1 MIFLR
6 CDGVTDC
13 QDGTDEA
20 ECKVF
25 VTSLGYNKHLVPPN
39 PGDGQLRLNLSM
51 LIKEITQ
58 INEIDNFFRVKFDM
72 KRTWFDKRLTFY
84 NLKDDVARN
93 QVSLDDRETIW
104 LSWIVFENVESND
117 KILRTEQRD
126 QMSIIPDDSTVFTS
140 SDTTHLHNIHLFEGS
155 KNAIVD
161 VKQYSVDWLCE
172 FHMEWY
178 PFDTQ
183 SCTMQLLNHGLMTR
197 FELENLE
204 YTGPTKL
211 SQHIVLELKM
221 CSNTKD
227 NVQKVVIEFIFGR
240 PLFATFITTTL
251 PTVILMVISQMATI
265 FSDEY
270 LDMVNQ
276 VNLTVLLVLATL

>member
-1 MIFLR
+1 M
-6 CDGVTDC
+6 TDC

-25 VTSLGYNKHLVPPN
+25 VTSLGYNKNIVPPTTA
-39 PGDGQLRLNLSM
+39 DGPLRLNLSM

-58 INEIDNFFRVKFDM
+58 INEIDNFFRVKFDI

-84 NLKDDVARN
+84 NLKDAGTRN
-93 QVSLDDRETIW
+93 QVSLDDRETVW
-104 LSWIVFENVESND
+104 LSWIIFDNTESNE

-126 QMSIIPDDSTVFTS
+126 QMSIILYNSTDFTS
-140 SDTTHLHNIHLFEGS
+140 SDNTYIHNIHLSEGS
-155 KNAIVD
+155 KNAIDD

-172 FHMEWY
+172 FNMEWY

-183 SCTMQLLNHGLMTR
+183 SCTMQLLNYDLMTR
-197 FELENLE
+197 FELHTLE
-204 YTGPTKL
+204 YTGPTML
-211 SQHIVLELKM
+211 SQHIVLDLQM
-221 CSNTKD
+221 CSKTNDK
-227 NVQKVVIEFIFGR
+227 VQKVVVEIIFGR
-240 PLFATFITTTL
+240 PLFATFIATTL
-251 PTVILMVISQMATI
+251 PTVILMVISQMATT

-270 LDMVNQ
+270 LDMVIQ